1 MKINIQIK
9 SASKK
14 DVGIIK
20 NEIEIEDNIC
30 SAGELIES
38 IVKYMIK
45 NNSSEECMFE
55 SDNVFRTLQSFF
67 EVKKVPSLSD
77 AINIALNAFD
87 DRLFAMFIDD
97 VRYFNKNDKIN
108 LTGGETLTFIKLTML
123 TGCIF

>member
-20 NEIEIEDNIC
+20 DEIEIEDNIC